1 MDLFSLAAGLGL
13 LLGMRHAIEPDHVAA
28 ISTIV
33 SAESNTRRAA
43 RVGLAWG
50 VGHTLALLAA
60 GGTLLVMRLELP
72 AWFSAVTELGVGLV
86 LIGLGA
92 ASLRR
97 ALREGRRGPHH
108 LHAHGHNE
116 HAHAGSIPHVHV
128 GRFVLAP
135 RPLMLGLVH
144 GLAGTGALA
153 AMVLA
158 SMPSIASGLVYIVV
172 FGIGS
177 ILGMA
182 LLTGMLGA
190 TLQRVL
196 RGARARMAVQAG
208 AGLVSLIMGVVWIF
222 VAVPGLGGH

>member
-1 MDLFSLAAGLGL
+1 MDLFSLAAVLGL
-13 LLGMRHAIEPDHVAA
+13 LIGMRHAIEPDHVAA

-33 SAESNTRRAA
+33 SGENESRRAA

-60 GGTLLVMRLELP
+60 GGTLLVLRLEVP
-72 AWFSAVTELGVGLV
+72 VWFAAVAELGVGLV

-108 LHAHGHNE
+108 LHAHGHHE

-144 GLAGTGALA
+144 GLAGTGALTA
-153 AMVLA
+153 VVLA
-158 SMPSIASGLVYIVV
+158 SMPSVATGLVYISL
-172 FGIGS
+172 FGVGS
-177 ILGMA
+177 TLGMT

-190 TLQRVL
+190 TLQRAM
-196 RGARARMAVQAG
+196 RGARARLAIQAG
-208 AGLVSLIMGVVWIF
+208 AGFFSLAMGVVW
-222 VAVPGLGGH
+222 VVLAVPGLGGR